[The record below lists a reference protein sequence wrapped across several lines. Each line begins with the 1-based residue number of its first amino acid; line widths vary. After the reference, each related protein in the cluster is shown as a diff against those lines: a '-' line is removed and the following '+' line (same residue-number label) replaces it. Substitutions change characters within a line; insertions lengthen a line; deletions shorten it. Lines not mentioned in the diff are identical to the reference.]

1 MISIVLAG
9 PGAAAQ
15 RTDRYLDAL
24 LAAAD
29 RRAVDVP
36 APTDLDPAIRF
47 AARRLV
53 ADLARVHPSF
63 RFEER
68 LAVQLGGLATGG
80 GAGGSPETA
89 RPLRPIGMLETPAPA
104 AGMPARAALVRPIL
118 IGGAVTSAA
127 LSIAGAAFVAWRH
140 ARPSRSVG

>member
-1 MISIVLAG
+1 MSSIVLAG
-9 PGAAAQ
+9 PAAAAL

-36 APTDLDPAIRF
+36 APSDLDPAIRF

-53 ADLARVHPSF
+53 ADLARVYPSF

-68 LAVQLGGLATGG
+68 LAERLGDIATGG
-80 GAGGSPETA
+80 SADGSPATA
-89 RPLRPIGMLETPAPA
+89 RPLRPIGRLATA
-104 AGMPARAALVRPIL
+104 AGMTDRAALVRPIL

>member
-1 MISIVLAG
+1 VSSIVLAG

-36 APTDLDPAIRF
+36 APSDLDPAIRF

-68 LAVQLGGLATGG
+68 LAVQLGGLAIGG

-89 RPLRPIGMLETPAPA
+89 RPLRPIGGPVPA
-104 AGMPARAALVRPIL
+104 AGMPVRAAIVRPIL

>member
-1 MISIVLAG
+1 MSSIVLAG
-9 PGAAAQ
+9 PGAAALE
-15 RTDRYLDAL
+15 TDRYLDAL

-36 APTDLDPAIRF
+36 APADLDPAIRF

-68 LAVQLGGLATGG
+68 LAERLTGVATGG
-80 GAGGSPETA
+80 RAGGLPEIARLVFPGAAPAPTA
-89 RPLRPIGMLETPAPA
+89 GMADRAELIRPL
-104 AGMPARAALVRPIL
+104 L

-140 ARPSRSVG
+140 TRPSRSVG

>member
-1 MISIVLAG
+1 VSSIVLAG
-9 PGAAAQ
+9 PRAAAL

-68 LAVQLGGLATGG
+68 LAVQLGGLPTGG
-80 GAGGSPETA
+80 VAGGSPEAA
-89 RPLRPIGMLETPAPA
+89 RPLRPIGGPVPA
-104 AGMPARAALVRPIL
+104 AGMPARAALARPIL

-140 ARPSRSVG
+140 SRPSRSVG